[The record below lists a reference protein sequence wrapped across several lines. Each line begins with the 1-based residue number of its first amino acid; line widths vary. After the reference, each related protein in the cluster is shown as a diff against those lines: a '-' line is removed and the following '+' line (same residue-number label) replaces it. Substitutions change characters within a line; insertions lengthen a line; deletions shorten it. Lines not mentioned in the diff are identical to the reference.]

1 MAVPSSG
8 AISLLGIKRELSNDN
23 YSAENAHSNI
33 SLKDCSD
40 GTVDNINL
48 NNDSSDRPDGSA
60 PHSMSEFYAYDHD
73 YVSVTSFTG
82 GISGDGPNIACSIEE
97 FSETIY
103 HNGSGTFP
111 GLNDIVYSN
120 AGTTTLNSSH
130 IAFFNAS
137 EAKVYVSTSSSGVVN
152 NTGTCR

>member
-23 YSAENAHSNI
+23 YSASNTHSNI

-40 GTVDNINL
+40 GTVDNINQ

-73 YVSVTSFTG
+73 YVAVTSFTG
-82 GISGDGPNIACSIEE
+82 GVSTEGAGIACAIEE
-97 FSETIY
+97 FEETIY

-111 GLNDIVYSN
+111 GLNDIVYSD
-120 AGTTTLNSSH
+120 AGTTTLNSST

-137 EAKVYVSTSSSGVVN
+137 EAKVFVNTSSSGVVN
-152 NTGTCR
+152 NTGNCR